1 MRQLILISCIGL
13 FFGFTACQTAKVNS
27 TTDSN
32 STESKQQSIQKII
45 RTTENNICNPY
56 WLEDASWV
64 QFKKNILS
72 PEAQSN
78 TWPAFIKLFNREA
91 KQLPFTH
98 FYILPLK
105 RKGQNTKRKPPF
117 ELSSPSPKVAQ
128 LNVRSFA
135 ADATLMKTLIDQIK
149 AGGYEKLIIDLR
161 NNTGGT
167 LDAAVVLGQ
176 FLTADQIDAGLY
188 LSRRWFTKHNNYP
201 AISTLDQFPYLQDFT
216 YKGFGQ
222 MLSKEE
228 GFRMVIPSHQQEVFT
243 GEVVILTNQYTAS
256 TCEPLVHLLK
266 QTGRATIIG
275 QKTAGAMLSGRFFK
289 IDDHVR
295 LFLPIADYMTGD
307 GFRIDKKGV
316 TPDVEV
322 PSAEALNYA
331 MDTFFKN

>member
-1 MRQLILISCIGL
+1 MRQLILIFCIGL
-13 FFGFTACQTAKVNS
+13 FFGFTACQTSKLS
-27 TTDSN
+27 PTTGAA
-32 STESKQQSIQKII
+32 TAFSKQQSIQKII
-45 RTTENNICNPY
+45 KTTEKNICNPH
-56 WLEDASWV
+56 WLKDPSWV
-64 QFKKNILS
+64 QFVNKIQSAEVQSKPW
-72 PEAQSN
+72 PE
-78 TWPAFIKLFNREA
+78 FIKHFNREA
-91 KQLPFTH
+91 KQIPFTH
-98 FYILPLK
+98 FYLLPLK
-105 RKGQNTKRKPPF
+105 RKGQSTKRKPPF
-117 ELSSPSPKVAQ
+117 ELSTPSSKIAH

-188 LSRRWFTKHNNYP
+188 LSRRWFAKHNSSP
-201 AISTLDQFPYLQDFT
+201 AVSTLSQFPYLQDFT

-228 GFRMVIPSHQQEVFT
+228 GFRMVIPAHQQEVFK
-243 GEVVILTNQYTAS
+243 GEVVILTNQHTAS

-266 QTGRATIIG
+266 QIGRATIIG

-289 IDDHVR
+289 IDDQVR
-295 LFLPIADYMTGD
+295 LFLPVADYMTGD
-307 GFRIDKKGV
+307 GLRIDKKGV

-322 PSAEALNYA
+322 PSAEALTYT